1 MAATVTGLE
10 PAQYLTFFIADEEY
24 AVGILKVK
32 EIIEFDTLTRLPSAP
47 RHIRG
52 VINLRGSV
60 VPVVDLAVCFGLPE
74 RPVTRRTCI
83 VIVEVRFGE
92 DQVVM
97 GIIADAVSQVID
109 LAPDDIE
116 PPPPFGTRVAM
127 EHLLGMGKVGRKFA
141 LILDIDRALS
151 EPDRLAVAHATRATS
166 GDADPALERPA

>member
-1 MAATVTGLE
+1 MSATATALE
-10 PAQYLTFFIADEEY
+10 PQQYLTFFIADEEY

-47 RHIRG
+47 RHVRG

-60 VPVVDLAVCFGLPE
+60 VPVVDLGVSFGLPE
-74 RPVTRRTCI
+74 RAVTRRTCI
-83 VIVEVRFGE
+83 VIVEVNLGD

-97 GIIADAVSQVID
+97 GIITDAVSQVID
-109 LAPDDIE
+109 LAPGDIE

-151 EPDRLAVAHATRATS
+151 EPDRAAVAQASREGATAVEPRGA
-166 GDADPALERPA
+166 